1 MKKVKIDNL
10 PKEMAEIIK
19 MYTKD
24 MENGLENEKRKAA
37 RAGAKELR
45 ESSKTPRSVGKSR
58 SGRYAK
64 GWTST
69 KRGTKYVIRNR
80 TDWQLTHLLEKG
92 HALTQGGRARAFPH
106 IKPVEEKVIKAY
118 YDGTVKVIQGS

>member
-1 MKKVKIDNL
+1 MKKISIEQIEN
-10 PKEMAEIIK
+10 EIAQQLK
-19 MYTKD
+19 TYTKD
-24 MENGLENEKRKAA
+24 VEEGLEREKQKAA

-45 ESSKTPRSVGKSR
+45 ESPLTPVRKYGARK
-58 SGRYAK
+58 GQYKK

-69 KRGTKYVIRNR
+69 KRGTSYVIRNR
-80 TDWQLTHLLEKG
+80 TDPSLTHLLEKG
-92 HALTQGGRARAFPH
+92 HALRQGGRAKAYPH

>member
-1 MKKVKIDNL
+1 MKKIKLNNL
-10 PKEMAEIIK
+10 PKEMSEILK

-24 MENGLENEKRKAA
+24 MEQSLEKEKQKAA

-45 ESSKTPRSVGKSR
+45 ESTLTPVRKYGARK
-58 SGRYAK
+58 GRYK
-64 GWTST
+64 RGWTSM
-69 KRGTKYVIRNR
+69 KRGTAYIIRNK

-92 HALTQGGRARAFPH
+92 HALRQGGRAKAYPH

-118 YDGTVKVIQGS
+118 YDGTDRKSVV

>member
-1 MKKVKIDNL
+1 VKKISIEQIEN
-10 PKEMAEIIK
+10 EIAQQLK
-19 MYTKD
+19 RYTKNV
-24 MENGLENEKRKAA
+24 EEGLEKEKQKAA

-45 ESSKTPRSVGKSR
+45 ESPLTPVRKYGARKGQYKR
-58 SGRYAK
+58 

-69 KRGTKYVIRNR
+69 KRGTAYIIRNK

-92 HALTQGGRARAFPH
+92 HALRQGGRAKPYVH

-118 YDGTVKVIQGS
+118 YDGTVKVIKGS